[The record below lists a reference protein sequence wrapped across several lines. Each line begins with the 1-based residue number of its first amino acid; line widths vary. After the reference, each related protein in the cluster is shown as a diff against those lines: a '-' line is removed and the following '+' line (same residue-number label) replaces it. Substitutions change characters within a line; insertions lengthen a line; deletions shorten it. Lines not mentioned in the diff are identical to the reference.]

1 MWDYF
6 ALENERMIIIKLRW
20 LGNAALEITGEE
32 NIIIDP
38 NFSVDT
44 EVKADIVLITH
55 EHDDHINLE
64 DLKKIIKDDTEVYA
78 PQSVY
83 DKFDLDGEV
92 VESGQ
97 TIDDKIK
104 VLDVDCY
111 NSEGSVAY
119 FYNGIYHT
127 ADAADYPDPGEK
139 IKIIFTA
146 CFNDFFADYIE
157 NIIKL
162 DPDMAVPYHYNPEER
177 QELLQAKGLS
187 SKYNQIGC
195 ESKVL
200 ELGEE
205 LVID

>member
-1 MWDYF
+1 
-6 ALENERMIIIKLRW
+6 MIIIKLRW
-20 LGNAALEITGEE
+20 LGNSALEITGEE

-38 NFSVDT
+38 NFLV
-44 EVKADIVLITH
+44 EAEIKADIVLITH
-55 EHDDHINLE
+55 EHDDHINPE
-64 DLKKIIKDDTEVYA
+64 DLDTVLKDDTEIYA

-83 DKFDLDGEV
+83 DKFDLAGKV
-92 VESGQ
+92 VESGDL
-97 TIDDKIK
+97 IEDKIK

-111 NSEGSVAY
+111 NSKGSVAY
-119 FYNGIYHT
+119 FYNGVYHT

-139 IKIIFTA
+139 IKVIFTA
-146 CFNDFFADYIE
+146 CFNDYFADYIE
-157 NIIKL
+157 NAIKL
-162 DPDMAVPYHYNPEER
+162 DPEMAVPYHYNPEER

-205 LVID
+205 LEID

>member
-1 MWDYF
+1 
-6 ALENERMIIIKLRW
+6 MIIIKLKW
-20 LGNAALEITGEE
+20 LGNAALEIRGEE

-38 NFSVDT
+38 NFLVDA

-55 EHDDHINLE
+55 EHDDHINPE
-64 DLKKIIKDDTEVYA
+64 DLKKVMNDNTKVYA

-92 VESGQ
+92 AAAGQ
-97 TIDDKIK
+97 IIENNIK

-111 NSEGSVAY
+111 NSNASVAY
-119 FYNGIYHT
+119 FYNGVYHT
-127 ADAADYPDPGEK
+127 ADAADFPDPGDK

-146 CFNDFFADYIE
+146 CFNDYFADYIE

-162 DPDMAVPYHYNPEER
+162 NPEIAVPYHYNPEER

-187 SKYNQIGC
+187 SKYSQIGC
-195 ESKVL
+195 KSRVL
-200 ELGEE
+200 ELDEE
-205 LVID
+205 IEIE